1 LNHTIVYPILLQ
13 EHLVTRRQKNLKGQ
27 KLKKLKLQRN
37 KKVDSQDTR
46 DETMNGI
53 FSGKRDLK
61 VEEPL
66 VIDKSDLCNSIVS
79 SQNIILQYLIIENI
93 ILNILLIK

>member
-27 KLKKLKLQRN
+27 KLKLQRN